1 MLDTA
6 SQSLQ
11 TNLHIYYLKFASS
24 IADYSE
30 ALNPVEVYTEW
41 KIGCQPLD
49 SQIHETV
56 RNLD

>member
-1 MLDTA
+1 MLDTV

-30 ALNPVEVYTEW
+30 PCRILAVY
-41 KIGCQPLD
+41 
-49 SQIHETV
+49 
-56 RNLD
+56 